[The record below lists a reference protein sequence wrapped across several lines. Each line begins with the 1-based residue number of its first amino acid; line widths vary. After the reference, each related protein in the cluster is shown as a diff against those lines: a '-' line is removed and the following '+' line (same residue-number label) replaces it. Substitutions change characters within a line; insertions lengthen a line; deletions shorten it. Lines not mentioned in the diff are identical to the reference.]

1 MARKNSR
8 MMALIDQVRFPDL
21 LRTMPPLRKKCSLHF
36 LIHSICSI
44 VSGVLCRWWCLE
56 GGEEHYCCHCCHEE
70 VFGEGDP
77 GHGDGE
83 DGAEAGAEYFFFFP

>member
-44 VSGVLCRWWCLE
+44 VSGVLCR
-56 GGEEHYCCHCCHEE
+56 
-70 VFGEGDP
+70 
-77 GHGDGE
+77 
-83 DGAEAGAEYFFFFP
+83 